1 MCTMLYLLALK
12 YVHTF
17 NFLASTGKIT
27 VVHVLSL
34 TPENKV
40 LNLEYSPPCGMHL
53 PLSFW
58 ESPSLN
64 SLATSTEK
72 QACFPR
78 NRGQKLI
85 SFSLTLVK
93 RYKLGDYSGIP
104 APSEQESRCVFLET
118 QDKYCNIILIS
129 LSFDF
134 DHAGL
139 RTPRSFR
146 PLTEE
151 TLIS

>member
-1 MCTMLYLLALK
+1 MYLK

-17 NFLASTGKIT
+17 NFLVSTGKIT

-34 TPENKV
+34 KPENKV

-58 ESPSLN
+58 ENPSLN
-64 SLATSTEK
+64 SLVPEK
-72 QACFPR
+72 QVCFPR
-78 NRGQKLI
+78 NRGPKLI

-104 APSEQESRCVFLET
+104 APSEQESRYVFLET

-129 LSFDF
+129 LF
-134 DHAGL
+134 L
-139 RTPRSFR
+139 
-146 PLTEE
+146 
-151 TLIS
+151 